1 MTHLP
6 GDLSTRPEPADRAPW
21 SWGWFLGPVV
31 LFVLA
36 GCLTGVVWERLATP
50 GRAIVMEGKAY
61 PAVAGVETLFDQV
74 GTFVLLTGGVGLVLG
89 LLLSLLGRVHA
100 SATSAGVLLGSLV
113 GAPMAYLV
121 GRALGPGAPNPAGHQ
136 DYDSLPMRLS
146 LRGIETQSPLFPLP
160 DSTLLVMALTAMLAV
175 VVVHLFLTLTERT
188 PHPQAPL
195 RPVPAAVG
203 WPPDGLPGES
213 GRS

>member
-1 MTHLP
+1 MRYQPDDVVSH
-6 GDLSTRPEPADRAPW
+6 PEPADDSPW
-21 SWGWFLGPVV
+21 SWGWFLGPVA

-36 GCLTGVVWERLATP
+36 GCVSGVVWERLATP
-50 GRAIVMEGKAY
+50 GQAIVMDNKAF

-89 LLLSLLGRVHA
+89 LVVSVLGRVHA
-100 SATSAGVLLGSLV
+100 SASAAGVLVGSVL
-113 GAPMAYLV
+113 GAPMAYVV
-121 GRALGPGAPNPAGHQ
+121 GRALGPGTPDPTGHR
-136 DYDSLPMRLS
+136 DYDSLAMPLS

-160 DSTLLVMALTAMLAV
+160 DSTLLVMALAAMLAV

-188 PHPQAPL
+188 PQAP
-195 RPVPAAVG
+195 RGPEHPGVG
-203 WPPDGLPGES
+203 WPPDGVSGES